1 MRAVPNKER
10 LASGNLSGV
19 ESIAEALESLAL
31 IASAPARFVTALSE
45 LLFRRVRGPLPAR
58 LRFASILPGLK
69 LSFWPVICP
78 LNARAIV
85 ILFSGRAMARAA
97 FTFVCPSPES
107 VHKTTHTD
115 VHDHTQRHE
124 HKQDRGSAITH

>member
-1 MRAVPNKER
+1 MRAVPNKGR
-10 LASGNLSGV
+10 LASGSLSGA

-45 LLFRRVRGPLPAR
+45 LPFGRVRGPLPAR

-78 LNARAIV
+78 LNARAII
-85 ILFSGRAMARAA
+85 ILFSGRVMTRGIHIVRPGPA
-97 FTFVCPSPES
+97 S

-124 HKQDRGSAITH
+124 HKQNRG